1 MERTH
6 LGHILTG
13 LGLNFLRLGEWFME
27 VPIAKTRRTTFEK
40 FMAVAMAA

>member
-13 LGLNFLRLGEWFME
+13 LGLNFLRLGEWFMGMP
-27 VPIAKTRRTTFEK
+27 VARTRRTPFEK
-40 FMAVAMAA
+40 LMKVTIAA